1 MTTRLYLS
9 RSGLDYAPP
18 TTRGTWS
25 KTSGFSIVGMD
36 AIKDHPSLGE
46 VVSSSNFEGS
56 SAVGYTTLVMKAVSA
71 PLAADHTFGG
81 TLDVMLAVM
90 ESIASA
96 DFAYFVHAFVTQGDS
111 DLLRGTLLS
120 NYGENLTN
128 EWPTTAAGRA
138 FIAPQTLTPVSALE
152 GDRIVAEI
160 GFISFNTTLLNRT
173 GTIYHGGGGS
183 DLVASGAPESGVGYL
198 EFSDIFTLFSDPI
211 VRASQLAV
219 ETLRRPA
226 APNACI
232 SQLAIET
239 LRRPAAPRAVFSQA
253 VVEVLRRNG
262 APPPPEGA
270 QNNMI
275 FVIAG

>member
-1 MTTRLYLS
+1 MTTRLYLL
-9 RSGLDYAPP
+9 RSGLEYKP
-18 TTRGTWS
+18 TTIRGTWS
-25 KTSGFSIVGMD
+25 KTAGYTSVGMD
-36 AIKDHPSLGE
+36 VEKDHPSFGDAVL
-46 VVSSSNFEGS
+46 SSGFEGS
-56 SAVGYTTLVMKAVSA
+56 SASGYTTLVMQAVSA

-81 TLDVMLAVM
+81 TLDVMMAVM
-90 ESIASA
+90 ESTAAA
-96 DFAYFVHAFVTQGDS
+96 DFAYFVHVFVMQGNS

-138 FIAPQTLTPVSALE
+138 FIAPQALTPVSALE
-152 GDRIVAEI
+152 GDRIVAEV

-173 GTIYHGGGGS
+173 GTIYHGGSGP
-183 DLVASGAPESGVGYL
+183 DLVASGAPASGVGYL
-198 EFSDIFTLFSDPI
+198 EFSDTFTLFSNPI
-211 VRASQLAV
+211 VRASQIAV
-219 ETLRRPA
+219 ETLRRPSS
-226 APNACI
+226 PNACI

-239 LRRPAAPRAVFSQA
+239 LRRPAAPRAVFSQT

-270 QNNMI
+270 QSNMI